1 MISFEDAYR
10 IVMDSQYYEVNTERI
25 ELNKSIDRILA
36 KDILSDINMPPFD
49 KSAMDGYACR
59 RADLRND
66 LEVLEV
72 IPAGRI
78 PTKNIGVNQC
88 SKIMTGAKLPKGA
101 DCVFMVEDTEELQDG
116 KVKFVAEHTK
126 DNYVPLGQ
134 DVKEGDLVLKKGS
147 LIGPQ
152 HMAVAASV
160 GYDFPRVFKKVR
172 VGVISTGDE
181 LVEPFSKPGE
191 GQIRNSNAYQLIGQL
206 SKMNVTPYYFGI
218 AKDNEESTTRIITK
232 ALSET
237 DVVLLTGGVSMG
249 DFDFIPKIF
258 DQLGVDIKF
267 KEIAIQPGKPT
278 VFGVLQNKFIF
289 GLPGNP
295 VSSFNIFELL
305 AKPFIFAMM
314 GHNYQPTE
322 LSVMIGAGYKRK
334 RSSRRSFIPV
344 KIKDGKAWPLD
355 YHGSAHIQA
364 FIEADGLISIPVG
377 VSEIKEG
384 DLVNV
389 RQI

>member
-1 MISFEDAYR
+1 MISFEEAYK
-10 IVMDSQYYEVNTERI
+10 IVIDSQYYEVNTERI
-25 ELNKSIDRILA
+25 ELIKSIGRILA
-36 KDILSDINMPPFD
+36 KDILSDISMPPFN

-59 RADLRND
+59 RIDLKNE
-66 LEVLEV
+66 LEVLE
-72 IPAGRI
+72 IIAAGSI
-78 PTKNIGVNQC
+78 PTLTVGANQC
-88 SKIMTGAKLPKGA
+88 SKIMTGAKMPEGA
-101 DCVFMVEDTEELQDG
+101 DCVIKVEDTETQSNG
-116 KVKFVAEHTK
+116 KVKFVVEETK
-126 DNYVPLGQ
+126 DNYVLAGQ

-160 GYDFPRVFKKVR
+160 GYDFTRVFKKVQ

-218 AKDNEESTTRIITK
+218 ARDNEESTTRIITK

-237 DVVLLTGGVSMG
+237 DIVLLTGGVSMG

-267 KEIAIQPGKPT
+267 KEIAVQPGKPT
-278 VFGVLQNKFIF
+278 VFGVLNDKFIF

-305 AKPFIFAMM
+305 TKPFIYAMM
-314 GHNYQPTE
+314 GHKYQPIE
-322 LSVMIGAGYKRK
+322 LNVSMGTAYHRK
-334 RSSRRSFIPV
+334 HSSRRSFIPV
-344 KIKDGKAWPLD
+344 KIKEGKAWPLN

-364 FIEADGLISIPVG
+364 FTEADGLISIPVG
-377 VSEIKEG
+377 VSEINEG

>member
-1 MISFEDAYR
+1 MISFEEAYK
-10 IVMDSQYYEVNTERI
+10 IVIDSQYYEVNTERI
-25 ELNKSIDRILA
+25 ELTKSIGRVLA
-36 KDILSDINMPPFD
+36 KDILSDINMPPFN

-59 RADLRND
+59 RADLKNE

-72 IPAGRI
+72 IAAGSI
-78 PTKNIGVNQC
+78 PTKTVGANQC
-88 SKIMTGAKLPKGA
+88 SKIMTGAKVPEGA
-101 DCVFMVEDTEELQDG
+101 DCVIKVEDTEEQSNG
-116 KVKFVAEHTK
+116 KVRFIVENTK
-126 DNYVPLGQ
+126 DNYVPTAQ
-134 DVKEGDLVLKKGS
+134 DVKEGDLVLKKGT
-147 LIGPQ
+147 LLGPQ

-172 VGVISTGDE
+172 VGIISTGDE

-206 SKMNVTPYYFGI
+206 SKMNVIPYYFGI
-218 AKDNEESTTRIITK
+218 ARDNEESTTRIINK

-258 DQLGVDIKF
+258 DQLGVEIKF
-267 KEIAIQPGKPT
+267 KEIAVQPGKPT
-278 VFGVLQNKFIF
+278 VFGVLDDKFIF

-305 AKPFIFAMM
+305 TKPFIYAMM
-314 GHNYQPTE
+314 GHKYLPIE
-322 LSVMIGAGYKRK
+322 LNVSMGTGYKRK
-334 RSSRRSFIPV
+334 RSTRRSFIPV
-344 KIKDGKAWPLD
+344 KIKEGKAWPLD

-364 FIEADGLISIPVG
+364 FTEADGLISIPVG
-377 VSEIKEG
+377 VSEINEG
-384 DLVNV
+384 DLVDV

>member
-1 MISFEDAYR
+1 MISFEDAYK
-10 IVMDSQYYEVNTERI
+10 IVIDSQYYEVNTERI
-25 ELNKSIDRILA
+25 ELTKSIGRVLA
-36 KDILSDINMPPFD
+36 KDILSDISMPPFN

-59 RADLRND
+59 RIDLKNELD
-66 LEVLEV
+66 VLEV
-72 IPAGRI
+72 IAAGSI
-78 PTKNIGVNQC
+78 PKMVLGTNQC
-88 SKIMTGAKLPKGA
+88 SKIMTGAKLPEGA
-101 DCVFMVEDTEELQDG
+101 DCVIKVEDTETKSNG
-116 KVKFVAEHTK
+116 KVSFLVEDTK
-126 DNYVPLGQ
+126 DNYVLAGQ

-147 LIGPQ
+147 LMGPQ

-160 GYDFPRVFKKVR
+160 GYDFPRVFKMVR

-218 AKDNEESTTRIITK
+218 ARDNEESTTRIINK
-232 ALSET
+232 AISET

-267 KEIAIQPGKPT
+267 KEIAVQPGKPT
-278 VFGVLQNKFIF
+278 VFGVLDDKFIF

-305 AKPFIFAMM
+305 TKPFIYAMM
-314 GHNYQPTE
+314 GHKYQPIE
-322 LSVMIGAGYKRK
+322 LNVSMGTGYQRK
-334 RSSRRSFIPV
+334 RSTRRSFIPV
-344 KIKDGKAWPLD
+344 RIKEGKAWPLD

-364 FIEADGLISIPVG
+364 FTEADGLISIPVG

-384 DLVNV
+384 DLVDV